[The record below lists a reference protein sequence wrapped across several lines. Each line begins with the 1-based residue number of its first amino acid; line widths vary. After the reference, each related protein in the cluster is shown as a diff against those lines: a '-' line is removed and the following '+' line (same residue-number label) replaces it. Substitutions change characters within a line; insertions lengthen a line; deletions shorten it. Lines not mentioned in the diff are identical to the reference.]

1 MMKVVPVERVLW
13 LLKSALLLQCV
24 GVFFYLKGGSAIETM
39 LFMEVGLEQSQS
51 KFLENIV
58 AWVFLVFGVLAF
70 FRPNKYLLLFIALIT
85 LGLAYVIK
93 RQAGSPFTD
102 WSIPAHFVRII
113 LPIGI
118 LSLTNYKKNVNVAYW
133 ILLVGLSIT
142 FITHGLEAW
151 SLHPRFIDYLLISS
165 ENTFGIRLK
174 QFQAEIA
181 LKIIGSL
188 DILAAFLAI
197 LFSRNAVLYWMGIWG
212 FITAFAR
219 VTELGLGLYPEVL
232 IRAGHYLVPIGL
244 VWLNVIRKETKAP

>member
-1 MMKVVPVERVLW
+1 MKIVEVERVLW
-13 LLKSALLLQCV
+13 LLKFALLLQSI
-24 GVFFYLKGGSAIETM
+24 GVFFYLMGGSAIETM
-39 LFMEVGLEQSQS
+39 LFMELGLEQAQS
-51 KFLENIV
+51 KFFENMIG
-58 AWVFLVFGVLAF
+58 WIFLVFGAVAF
-70 FRPNKYLLLFIALIT
+70 FKPNKYLLVLIALMT
-85 LGLAYVIK
+85 LALAYVIK

-118 LSLTNYKKNVNVAYW
+118 LLLANYKNNVNTVYW

-165 ENTFGIRLK
+165 ENTFGIRIK
-174 QFQAEIA
+174 QSQAELA

-188 DILAAFLAI
+188 DIVAALTAI
-197 LFSRNAVLYWMGIWG
+197 LHSNNAIFYWMALWG

-219 VTELGLGLYPEVL
+219 VTELGFSLYPEVL
-232 IRAGHYLVPIGL
+232 IRTGHYLVPIGL

>member
-1 MMKVVPVERVLW
+1 MKVVPIERILW
-13 LLKSALLLQCV
+13 LFKSALLLQCI

-39 LFMEVGLEQSQS
+39 LFMEVGLEQAQS
-51 KFLENIV
+51 KLIENIV
-58 AWVFLVFGVLAF
+58 AWVFLIFGLVTF
-70 FRPNKYLLLFIALIT
+70 FKPDKYLLVIIALLT

-102 WSIPAHFVRII
+102 WSIPAHFIRII

-118 LSLTNYKKNVNVAYW
+118 LLLANYNRKINSAYW
-133 ILLVGLSIT
+133 LLLVGLIVT

-165 ENTFGIRLK
+165 ENTLGLRIK
-174 QFQAEIA
+174 QSTAEIL
-181 LKIIGSL
+181 LKAIGSL
-188 DILAAFLAI
+188 DILAAVSGLIFSKNAI
-197 LFSRNAVLYWMGIWG
+197 FYWMAFWG

-219 VTELGLGLYPEVL
+219 VTELGLGLFPEVL

-244 VWLNVIRKETKAP
+244 VWLNGIRNELKAP